1 MMWMGLD
8 AVEPSDNRISDV
20 LGVLDHRP
28 MRGSLHLVQIRD
40 RAVLL
45 DTIGLLLLLLLL
57 DL

>member
-1 MMWMGLD
+1 MGLD
-8 AVEPSDNRISDV
+8 AVEPGDIRISDV
-20 LGVLDHRP
+20 LGALDHRP